1 MCRLSG
7 EAISFLPFVLI
18 LLYFIRR
25 IYEYGDKVKLLPNM
39 LPPKK
44 VAAAEKV
51 DTGRQKKCGIKSGIY
66 MEKCIFA
73 VLNLLEKC
81 RSDAVQKDPII
92 YR

>member
-1 MCRLSG
+1 
-7 EAISFLPFVLI
+7 
-18 LLYFIRR
+18 
-25 IYEYGDKVKLLPNM
+25 M

-81 RSDAVQKDPII
+81 KSDAVQKDPII